1 MYSLAAYGDMIRDRG
16 RMDAYA
22 TALRAAVTP
31 GATVVDIGTGTGIMA
46 FLACKYGAATVWA
59 IEPADVIETARAI
72 AHANGLGDRVRFVQK
87 RSTSLTLPEPADV
100 VVSDLR
106 GVLPLFQH
114 HVPSIVDARRRL
126 LKPGGTLIP
135 RRDVLRVAVAGASA
149 LYERHVTPWERND
162 YGLDMRAVSRLE
174 TNTWR
179 QCHARSDD
187 IVLAPEDLAAI
198 DYATVHETGMSGRVQ
213 WYASA
218 AVETC
223 GLLVWFDADLGAGA
237 GFSNAPGAPGLIYG
251 QAFFPWPHPVRL
263 APGDTVALR
272 MSAVLVGEDYVWT
285 WETRITPERY
295 GAPKADF
302 RQSTFFGIPRSPASL
317 ARRAADHVSSLN
329 DEGRLD
335 RLILEL
341 LEQGL
346 PLGRVAHEVFAKFPD
361 RLSTRERALD
371 RVADLSARYGGE
383 EP

>member
-135 RRDVLRVAVAGASA
+135 RRDVLRVAVAGAGA

-198 DYATVHETGMSGRVQ
+198 DYAKIGR
-213 WYASA
+213 A
-218 AVETC
+218 
-223 GLLVWFDADLGAGA
+223 
-237 GFSNAPGAPGLIYG
+237 
-251 QAFFPWPHPVRL
+251 
-263 APGDTVALR
+263 
-272 MSAVLVGEDYVWT
+272 
-285 WETRITPERY
+285 
-295 GAPKADF
+295 
-302 RQSTFFGIPRSPASL
+302 
-317 ARRAADHVSSLN
+317 HV
-329 DEGRLD
+329 
-335 RLILEL
+335 
-341 LEQGL
+341 
-346 PLGRVAHEVFAKFPD
+346 
-361 RLSTRERALD
+361 
-371 RVADLSARYGGE
+371 
-383 EP
+383 